1 MRAGALTLDGLP
13 DPVPGPGQVTAEVL
27 ACGICGSDLHT
38 LDHTD
43 EFSAMSRTAATITEL
58 PAEVFDPSADV
69 VMGHEFCARV
79 IEVGQNVAN
88 TSVGDVVVS
97 IPIVMDAAGV
107 HPVGYSSIYPGA
119 YSETIVLSDILC
131 LKVPN
136 GLAPHEAALTE
147 PMAVGLHAVEM
158 SRITPRHDAVVLG
171 AGPVGL
177 ATIAALRLAG
187 VETIVAADLSPTRRS
202 LASTMGAGEV
212 VDPREEP
219 ALEAWRRVAGRRDLV
234 IFEAVGIPGMIDTAT
249 NAAPRGARVVV
260 AGVCMQSDTIHPMAA
275 VVRELNYQFVLGY
288 DPEQFARTL
297 RRISEG
303 EIDVTPMITGTVSLD
318 GVADAFDELR
328 DPERH
333 AKVLVVP

>member
-1 MRAGALTLDGLP
+1 MRAGALVLDGLA
-13 DPVPGPGQVTAEVL
+13 DPGPGQVTAEVL

-43 EFSAMSRTAATITEL
+43 EFTAMSSTAATITEF
-58 PAEVFDPSADV
+58 PTEVFDPSTDV

-79 IEVGQNVAN
+79 VEVGENVGN

-97 IPIVMDAAGV
+97 IPIVMDAAGI
-107 HPVGYSSIYPGA
+107 HPVGYSSAYPGG
-119 YSETIVLSDILC
+119 YSERIVLSDMLR

-136 GLAPHEAALTE
+136 GLAPREAALTE

-158 SRITPRHDAVVLG
+158 SRITARHDAVVLG
-171 AGPVGL
+171 AGPIGL
-177 ATIAALRLAG
+177 ATISALRLAG
-187 VETIVAADLSPTRRS
+187 VETIVAADLSQRRRA
-202 LASTMGAGEV
+202 LASTMGASEV

-219 ALEAWRRVAGRRDLV
+219 ALEAWRRVAGRGELV
-234 IFEAVGIPGMIDTAT
+234 IFEAVGIRGMIDTAT
-249 NAAPRGARVVV
+249 SAAPRGAQVVV
-260 AGVCMQSDTIHPMAA
+260 VGVCMQSDTIHPMAA

-288 DPEQFARTL
+288 DPDQFTRTL

-303 EIDVTPMITGTVSLD
+303 EIDVTPMITATVDLR
-318 GVADAFDELR
+318 GVADAFEELR
-328 DPERH
+328 DPDRH